1 MGKCREAGRYK
12 EEVCKM
18 NIGTRQN
25 NAKLYSA
32 EEMMMKDLRSE
43 VIKRA
48 IKYEKKARRSETLV
62 QEAGSKMFRMR
73 RKKEVQVR
81 QKRRKMIKKAEIG

>member
-48 IKYEKKARRSETLV
+48 IKYEEKARRLDKKLVVECSESG
-62 QEAGSKMFRMR
+62 E
-73 RKKEVQVR
+73 RKKC
-81 QKRRKMIKKAEIG
+81 KWDKKEER